1 MGYFLG
7 VAVLV
12 ILVVLVIFALS
23 AAMLLVGRLLGLLF
37 PITTF
42 QGALITTLV
51 ALGAILAFLL
61 GYVGRIGE
69 DISHALAYLQEE
81 DEKDEEDEED
91 EEYPPLRLAPYR
103 RDGKQVSRN
112 APCPCGSGKKYHIP
126 SDLVVDSCPHMLRAA
141 QPLISRGYTTRGR
154 KTSHKIKPTISRG
167 CDFTTQSGGVC

>member
-23 AAMLLVGRLLGLLF
+23 AAMLLVGRVLGLLF

-61 GYVGRIGE
+61 GYVGRMGE
-69 DISHALAYLQEE
+69 DISHALASLQEE
-81 DEKDEEDEED
+81 DEEDEEDGED
-91 EEYPPLRLAPYR
+91 EEYPPLRLAPDR
-103 RDGKQVSRN
+103 RKGKPVSRN
-112 APCPCGSGKKYHIP
+112 APCPCGSGKPYKH
-126 SDLVVDSCPHMLRAA
+126 CCF
-141 QPLISRGYTTRGR
+141 GR
-154 KTSHKIKPTISRG
+154 EA
-167 CDFTTQSGGVC
+167 

>member
-1 MGYFLG
+1 MVYL
-7 VAVLV
+7 VMVVVLV
-12 ILVVLVIFALS
+12 ILVLIVMFALS

-51 ALGAILAFLL
+51 ALGAVLAFLL
-61 GYVGRIGE
+61 GYLGRIGE
-69 DISHALAYLQEE
+69 DISRSLACLQEEDEEDEE

-112 APCPCGSGKKYHIP
+112 APCPCGSGKKYKHCC
-126 SDLVVDSCPHMLRAA
+126 L
-141 QPLISRGYTTRGR
+141 GR
-154 KTSHKIKPTISRG
+154 ET
-167 CDFTTQSGGVC
+167 